1 MSRIDDLAPDQRA
14 VLQLLLG
21 QGKSYVELSEM
32 LRLDPEAVRQ
42 RAVSALDELGPRGG
56 ELPPPDERAEIAD
69 YLLGQ
74 QAASQR
80 RATRELLET
89 NAPARAWARVVAGEL
104 RPLAGDGLPEVPA
117 EAAEVDQAFD
127 ALEARQTRRAEVDRS
142 SRVGGAVLIIGAVIV
157 AVAII
162 LIVKS
167 GGDDNKD
174 SASTSTPS
182 TQASTSTTTTGNGQP
197 QVVNQVNMTPGA
209 AAPKGVGVMYILRQ
223 SGQFALAVQAQ
234 DLPPTTEQ
242 RFYAAWMVGKGVSP
256 RPLGFTPVVPSKGKS
271 AGRLEFANA
280 LPDGASRYKR
290 VVITAESQ
298 RNPKQ
303 PGAVALRGDLKLTR
317 G

>member
-42 RAVSALDELGPRGG
+42 RAVAALDELGPRGG
-56 ELPPPDERAEIAD
+56 EAPPPEQRAEIAD

-89 NAPARAWARVVAGEL
+89 NAGARAWARVVAGEL
-104 RPLAGDGLPEVPA
+104 RPLAGDALPEVPA
-117 EAAEVDQAFD
+117 EGAEVDQAFD
-127 ALEARQTRRAEVDRS
+127 ALQAREARRVEVDRS
-142 SRVGGAVLIIGAVIV
+142 SRVGGAVLILGAVIV

-162 LIVKS
+162 LIVRS
-167 GGDDNKD
+167 GGDDNKN
-174 SASTSTPS
+174 SASTPT
-182 TQASTSTTTTGNGQP
+182 TTARTSTSTTATGQP
-197 QVVNQVNMTPGA
+197 QVVNQVNMTPGP
-209 AAPKGVGVMYILRQ
+209 AAPKAVGVMYILKQ
-223 SGQFALAVQAQ
+223 GGQFALAVQAQ
-234 DLPPTTEQ
+234 DLPPTTKT
-242 RFYAAWMVGKGVSP
+242 RFYAAWLVGSGVAP
-256 RPLGFTPVVPSKGKS
+256 RPLGFTPVVPSTGKS

-280 LPDGASRYKR
+280 LPDGASKYKR

-298 RNPKQ
+298 RNPKA
-303 PGAVALRGDLKLTR
+303 PGTVVLRGDLKLTR
-317 G
+317 

>member
-32 LRLDPEAVRQ
+32 LRLDPDAVRQ

-56 ELPPPDERAEIAD
+56 EVPPPDERAEIAD

-89 NAPARAWARVVAGEL
+89 SAPARAWARVVAGEL

-117 EAAEVDQAFD
+117 EGAEVEEAFGALD
-127 ALEARQTRRAEVDRS
+127 AREARRAEADRS

-162 LIVKS
+162 LIVRSS
-167 GGDDNKD
+167 GGNDNKD
-174 SASTSTPS
+174 SASTTTPT
-182 TQASTSTTTTGNGQP
+182 TQTSTSTTANGQP

-209 AAPKGVGVMYILRQ
+209 AAPKSVGVMYILKQ
-223 SGQFALAVQAQ
+223 GGQFALAVQAQ
-234 DLPPTTEQ
+234 DLPPTTQ
-242 RFYAAWMVGKGVSP
+242 GRFYAAWLVGKGIAP
-256 RPLGFTPVVPSKGKS
+256 RPLGFTPVVPSKGKT

-280 LPDGASRYKR
+280 LPDGANKYKR

-298 RNPKQ
+298 RNPKT
-303 PGAVALRGDLKLTR
+303 PGAVALRGDLKFTR
-317 G
+317 